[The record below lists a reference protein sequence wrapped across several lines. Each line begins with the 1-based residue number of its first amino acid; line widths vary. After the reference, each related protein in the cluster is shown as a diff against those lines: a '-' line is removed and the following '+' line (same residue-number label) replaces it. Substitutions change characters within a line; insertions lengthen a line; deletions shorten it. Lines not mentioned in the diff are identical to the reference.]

1 MTTVEL
7 TGETFEKTVTGDDI
21 VLVDFWASWCQP
33 CLRFAPVFEKAA
45 GETDGVTFAKVDTQT
60 HQGLAEELSIDSIPT
75 IMAFREGVLLF
86 RQAGALSGGQLQQL
100 ITQVKD
106 IDMEKVH
113 AEVKKLESEHAEG
126 HDHDHAE
133 GHDHDHDGGQP
144 TG

>member
-7 TGETFEKTVTGDDI
+7 TGETFETTVTGDDI

-33 CLRFAPVFEKAA
+33 CLRFAPVYEKAA
-45 GETDGVTFAKVDTQT
+45 GETEGVTFAKVDTQT

-106 IDMEKVH
+106 IDMEQVH
-113 AEVKKLESEHAEG
+113 AEVKKLESEHAGG
-126 HDHDHAE
+126 HTDDD
-133 GHDHDHDGGQP
+133 GHSHGEDQP
-144 TG
+144 AG

>member
-1 MTTVEL
+1 MATVEL
-7 TGETFEKTVTGDDI
+7 TAETFEKTVTGDDI

-45 GETDGVTFAKVDTQT
+45 GETAGVTFAKVDTQT

-106 IDMEKVH
+106 IDMDQVH
-113 AEVKKLESEHAEG
+113 AEVKKLEADHSEG
-126 HDHDHAE
+126 HTHDE
-133 GHDHDHDGGQP
+133 GNSHDESQP